1 MRIIDIF
8 KNISSIDALGF
19 LVFIKWRPAQKGDSI
34 FTIDTLKTFLIFDQD
49 KEKIRQIEGFIEKS
63 VTLNMWLFFRQIDV
77 HSRHQY
83 NFASNKKSIILNE
96 DRRSFVQVTACL
108 VASLWSRHLGRWQQQ
123 PSNVKFCDHQ
133 LFCNL

>member
-1 MRIIDIF
+1 MDIF

-19 LVFIKWRPAQKGDSI
+19 LVFIEWRPAQKEDSI
-34 FTIDTLKTFLIFDQD
+34 FTIDIRKTFLIFSQD
-49 KEKIRQIEGFIEKS
+49 KEKNWQIKGYVEKS
-63 VTLNMWLFFRQIDV
+63 VILNIWLFFRQIELQS
-77 HSRHQY
+77 HHQY

-96 DRRSFVQVTACL
+96 DRLSFVQVTACL

-123 PSNVKFCDHQ
+123 PSNVKFFNHQ